1 MLRTMLSGMHSAML
15 TCPRRCARV
24 QVVITPCEKYM
35 PWSNEK
41 IAEEMHRQVQQL
53 FPSARQLTNTWHSVV
68 KIQQSLYRCA
78 RGSPLVSII
87 SCSLCRFALLLSRLC
102 GAWTTRDGAAGA
114 AARCCV
120 HWLALASVLHS
131 HY

>member
-1 MLRTMLSGMHSAML
+1 MLACALHAMHQLFAL
-15 TCPRRCARV
+15 HPPHTHNWL

-41 IAEEMHRQVQQL
+41 IAAEMHKQVQQL

-78 RGSPLVSII
+78 
-87 SCSLCRFALLLSRLC
+87 
-102 GAWTTRDGAAGA
+102 
-114 AARCCV
+114 
-120 HWLALASVLHS
+120 
-131 HY
+131 